1 MYKAD
6 MHIVY
11 NQTYRIP
18 MLLKFDEVGQLGG
31 KKSLKRLLKR
41 LQQSRFRVHIQR
53 NETRILKLWL
63 YPHVIRK
70 SQGMETACVG
80 SGLLTDEWLNKW

>member
-1 MYKAD
+1 

-18 MLLKFDEVGQLGG
+18 MFLKFDEVGQLGK
-31 KKSLKRLLKR
+31 KKSLKQLLKR
-41 LQQSRFRVHIQR
+41 LQQSRFRVRIQR

-63 YPHVIRK
+63 CPRYSQ

-80 SGLLTDEWLNKW
+80 SGLLTDEWLNKL